1 MSSSLFAS
9 GPNRTSAPCNL
20 RRTFCLTKA
29 HPWSHS
35 LPSVGLLVQVIVVS
49 AIAHWAEFLF
59 LLRTGRRRTHISCSL
74 AGRWNGHG
82 HPHVVRGLGEELG
95 GVANLAGRPWS
106 RGIPRKRGFVWCEA
120 GMEPGGSAAHVSS
133 LLHSLW
139 PKGRCT
145 AILFY
150 YLCSKIM
157 GVSFS
162 DVNQFQLWLDLVKK
176 SNICWIVLNVST
188 FMCIFDHD

>member
-9 GPNRTSAPCNL
+9 GSNRTSAPCNL
-20 RRTFCLTKA
+20 RRTFYLTKA

-59 LLRTGRRRTHISCSL
+59 LLRTGRRRTHISCRL

-95 GVANLAGRPWS
+95 GVANLAGRHGRVEFQENGVLCDVRLEWNLGGQQHMFPVYCTPS
-106 RGIPRKRGFVWCEA
+106 DRKGAALQFYFATFVQ
-120 GMEPGGSAAHVSS
+120 
-133 LLHSLW
+133 
-139 PKGRCT
+139 K
-145 AILFY
+145 
-150 YLCSKIM
+150 
-157 GVSFS
+157 
-162 DVNQFQLWLDLVKK
+162 
-176 SNICWIVLNVST
+176 
-188 FMCIFDHD
+188 

>member
-20 RRTFCLTKA
+20 RRTFYLTKA

-59 LLRTGRRRTHISCSL
+59 LLRTGRRRTHISCRL

-120 GMEPGGSAAHVSS
+120 GNLGGQQHMFPVYCTPSDRKGAA
-133 LLHSLW
+133 LQ
-139 PKGRCT
+139 
-145 AILFY
+145 FY
-150 YLCSKIM
+150 
-157 GVSFS
+157 FT
-162 DVNQFQLWLDLVKK
+162 
-176 SNICWIVLNVST
+176 T
-188 FMCIFDHD
+188 FVQK